1 MDNIEDIMTCLAI
14 HHKKIIQ
21 QMKITTSSTKQK
33 SNLIKQVAI
42 INNVSL
48 LLIKLNDLSTQ
59 DVTDKTKINNAN
71 WKRSVI

>member
-33 SNLIKQVAI
+33 SNLIKQVAM
-42 INNVSL
+42 INNISL
-48 LLIKLNDLSTQ
+48 LLIKLNELSTA
-59 DVTDKTKINNAN
+59 DVSEKNKTNNNDAN
-71 WKRSVI
+71 W

>member
-71 WKRSVI
+71 W